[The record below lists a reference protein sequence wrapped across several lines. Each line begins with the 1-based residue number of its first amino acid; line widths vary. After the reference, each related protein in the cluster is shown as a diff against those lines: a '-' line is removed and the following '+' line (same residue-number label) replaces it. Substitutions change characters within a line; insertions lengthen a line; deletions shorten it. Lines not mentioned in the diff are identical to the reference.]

1 MMILARYEY
10 YRPSTVEEAV
20 SMLKKENTIIAGGS
34 DVMPQLKTATIA
46 PEALIDLSKISEM
59 HTVEETDDGIY
70 IGAMVT
76 LSHLAKNELILRKLV
91 ALSQAARN
99 VASPQ
104 IRNRG
109 TLGGSIST
117 SSPAGDVYP
126 PLLALCGAAE
136 VMNSHGAVR
145 TIPARE
151 LVLGKGKTAL
161 ASDEAILRFLLPLPT
176 EHEISAFDKI
186 GERHQ
191 VTISKINL
199 AVSAVVENGC
209 IQRAR
214 AALGAVAPHAYL
226 SEDAAAFLGGKPLT
240 AETGAAL
247 GDLLSS
253 KVERV
258 IAGRGSMPYKREA
271 VRCLAQD
278 VFARLIALAQERG
291 L

>member
-1 MMILARYEY
+1 
-10 YRPSTVEEAV
+10 
-20 SMLKKENTIIAGGS
+20 
-34 DVMPQLKTATIA
+34 
-46 PEALIDLSKISEM
+46 
-59 HTVEETDDGIY
+59 
-70 IGAMVT
+70 
-76 LSHLAKNELILRKLV
+76 
-91 ALSQAARN
+91 
-99 VASPQ
+99 
-104 IRNRG
+104 
-109 TLGGSIST
+109 
-117 SSPAGDVYP
+117 
-126 PLLALCGAAE
+126 
-136 VMNSHGAVR
+136 MNSRGAVR

-151 LVLGKGKTAL
+151 LMLGKGKTAL

-209 IQRAR
+209 IQRA
-214 AALGAVAPHAYL
+214 VAPHAYL

-253 KVERV
+253 EVERV

-271 VRCLAQD
+271 VRGLAQD
-278 VFARLIALAQERG
+278 TFTRLIALAQERG

>member
-1 MMILARYEY
+1 
-10 YRPSTVEEAV
+10 
-20 SMLKKENTIIAGGS
+20 
-34 DVMPQLKTATIA
+34 
-46 PEALIDLSKISEM
+46 
-59 HTVEETDDGIY
+59 
-70 IGAMVT
+70 
-76 LSHLAKNELILRKLV
+76 
-91 ALSQAARN
+91 
-99 VASPQ
+99 
-104 IRNRG
+104 
-109 TLGGSIST
+109 
-117 SSPAGDVYP
+117 
-126 PLLALCGAAE
+126 
-136 VMNSHGAVR
+136 MNSRGEVR

-161 ASDEAILRFLLPLPT
+161 AGDEAILRFLLPLPA
-176 EHEISAFDKI
+176 EHEISAFGKI

-199 AVSAVVENGC
+199 AVSAVVKNSC

-214 AALGAVAPHAYL
+214 VALGAVAPHAYL
-226 SEDAAAFLGGKPLT
+226 SEDAAAFLAGKPLT

-253 KVERV
+253 EVERV

-271 VRCLAQD
+271 VRGLAQD

>member
-1 MMILARYEY
+1 MQAGSAHRIHIGQVVRPGGVQISLTGNDLRHIL
-10 YRPSTVEEAV
+10 V
-20 SMLKKENTIIAGGS
+20 IIAGDS
-34 DVMPQLKTATIA
+34 RD
-46 PEALIDLSKISEM
+46 
-59 HTVEETDDGIY
+59 
-70 IGAMVT
+70 
-76 LSHLAKNELILRKLV
+76 
-91 ALSQAARN
+91 
-99 VASPQ
+99 
-104 IRNRG
+104 
-109 TLGGSIST
+109 
-117 SSPAGDVYP
+117 
-126 PLLALCGAAE
+126 
-136 VMNSHGAVR
+136 
-145 TIPARE
+145 
-151 LVLGKGKTAL
+151 
-161 ASDEAILRFLLPLPT
+161 
-176 EHEISAFDKI
+176 EISAFGKI

-209 IQRAR
+209 IQSAR

-253 KVERV
+253 EVERV

-271 VRCLAQD
+271 VRGLAQD

>member
-1 MMILARYEY
+1 MNFFQPTNREELASALASL
-10 YRPSTVEEAV
+10 P
-20 SMLKKENTIIAGGS
+20 GGS
-34 DVMPQLKTATIA
+34 IVAGCTDFLAQRNGKVWHADSILSLTEMQELKQIELAGDSLA
-46 PEALIDLSKISEM
+46 VGAVCVHSQVAQSPVVRQYFPAL
-59 HTVEETDDGIY
+59 
-70 IGAMVT
+70 AM
-76 LSHLAKNELILRKLV
+76 AC
-91 ALSQAARN
+91 SQVGCA
-99 VASPQ
+99 Q

-109 TLGGSIST
+109 TLGGSIGT

-136 VMNSHGAVR
+136 VMNSRGAVR

-161 ASDEAILRFLLPLPT
+161 ASDEAILRFLLPLPA
-176 EHEISAFDKI
+176 EHEISAFGKI

-209 IQRAR
+209 IQSAR

-226 SEDAAAFLGGKPLT
+226 SEDAAAFLAGKPLT

-253 KVERV
+253 EVERV

-271 VRCLAQD
+271 VRGLAQD
-278 VFARLIALAQERG
+278 TFTRLIALAQERG